1 MGVPQGV
8 RKEALDDKEA
18 KRPQELARPC
28 NIHAARAFIIRK
40 SLRSPKRMAGPVIFH
55 KSVTA
60 GGHRDFLHPEQP
72 YNPFDVQIL
81 LK

>member
-18 KRPQELARPC
+18 KRPQELARPW
-28 NIHAARAFIIRK
+28 NIHAAPALTI
-40 SLRSPKRMAGPVIFH
+40 H